1 MESEKPAVAVLGM
14 GVMGRA
20 MARAILRAGL
30 PTTVWNRRPEA
41 AEELTADG
49 ARVARDVA
57 DAVRNA
63 DVVITMVTDADA
75 VLSIA
80 DSGMLAALPGGAIW
94 AQMSTIGV
102 DGIERVQRLVE
113 ERRPDV
119 TLLDAPVA
127 GSRGPAELGKLTVF
141 ASGPESVRARVA
153 PVFDAVGQRTVWSGP
168 VGAGSKV
175 KLVNNMVLAFATQ
188 GLAESLG
195 VAADLGLDLPTVLA
209 ALDGSPLVSPWAAQK
224 LGRIGKGEYGP
235 EYALSLGLK
244 DVDLA
249 LAHAPIDRLSA
260 ANAILGQWR
269 RAADRGLGDED
280 VTVVVRELM
289 NSMHT

>member
-30 PTTVWNRRPEA
+30 PTTVWDRRPEA
-41 AEELTADG
+41 AEEFAAGG
-49 ARVARDVA
+49 ARAADDVA

-80 DSGMLAALPGGAIW
+80 GSGMLAALPRGAIW

-127 GSRGPAELGKLTVF
+127 GSRGPAEQGKLTVF
-141 ASGPESVRARVA
+141 ASGPENVRDRVA
-153 PVFDAVGQRTVWSGP
+153 PVFDAVGQRTVWVGP
-168 VGAGSKV
+168 VGVGSKV
-175 KLVNNMVLAFATQ
+175 KLVNNLVLAFATQ

-195 VAADLGLDLPTVLA
+195 VAADLGLDVRTVLA

-224 LGRIGKGEYGP
+224 LDRIGKGQYGP

-260 ANAILGQWR
+260 ANSILGQWR
-269 RAADRGLGDED
+269 RAVDRGLGDED

>member
-1 MESEKPAVAVLGM
+1 MQSEKPAVAVLGM

-30 PTTVWNRRPEA
+30 PTTVWDRRPEA
-41 AEELTADG
+41 AEELAADG
-49 ARVARDVA
+49 VRVAHDVA

-80 DSGMLAALPGGAIW
+80 GSGMLAVLPRGAIW

-127 GSRGPAELGKLTVF
+127 GSRGPAEQGKLTVF
-141 ASGPESVRARVA
+141 ASGPESARERVA
-153 PVFDAVGQRTVWSGP
+153 PVFDAVGQRTVWVGP
-168 VGAGSKV
+168 VGAGSKM
-175 KLVNNMVLAFATQ
+175 KLVNNLVLAFATQ

-195 VAADLGLDLPTVLA
+195 AAVDLGLDVQTVLA

-224 LGRIGKGEYGP
+224 LDRIGKGEYGP

-244 DVDLA
+244 DVGPRA
-249 LAHAPIDRLSA
+249 GACTHRPARGREQHPWAVA
-260 ANAILGQWR
+260 AGGRPRPWR
-269 RAADRGLGDED
+269 
-280 VTVVVRELM
+280 
-289 NSMHT
+289 